1 MFNTNNKH
9 RFSNLYV
16 STVANLKFYI
26 CFIIVLIQLITVSTF
41 SSFNLSVFTE
51 EDGTTINNEH
61 KQN

>member
-16 STVANLKFYI
+16 STVSNLKFYI
-26 CFIIVLIQLITVSTF
+26 CFIIVLIQLITVPTF

-51 EDGTTINNEH
+51 ENGTTINNEH